1 MGFKSNNMYPYE
13 VYIEQ
18 KEGSVKSEA
27 RTGMMQP
34 QVKGCLALLAA
45 GSKNKISLRPFRRSV
60 VFLTPRFPTLV
71 LQNYE

>member
-27 RTGMMQP
+27 RTGTMQP
-34 QVKGCLALLAA
+34 QVKGCLTLLAA
-45 GSKNKISLRPFRRSV
+45 EEARIKSPLDPSEEV
-60 VFLTPRFPTLV
+60 
-71 LQNYE
+71 

>member
-1 MGFKSNNMYPYE
+1 MGFKSNSMYPYE

-27 RTGMMQP
+27 RTGMTQP
-34 QVKGCLALLAA
+34 QVKGSLALLAA
-45 GSKNKISLRPFRRSV
+45 EEARIVSLGPFRRSV